1 MNAKKIL
8 QEIKK
13 SRLGKISTFVV
24 LYKQGY
30 YADKQPHYDWS
41 FTDDISKSKKYKT
54 FNTAMRRAMY
64 IVKHY
69 PLVSIQEVHT
79 VTDVKEGYS
88 STEEKVV
95 KKWDKK
101 TVTDIYET
109 EKKKKH
115 AKKYPEVYTEP
126 LTVKVIKS
134 TTEDDFW
141 N

>member
-1 MNAKKIL
+1 MDTKKIL

-13 SRLGKISTFVV
+13 SRLGKTSTFIV

-30 YADKQPHYDWS
+30 YAEKQPHYDWS

-54 FNTAMRRAMY
+54 FNTALRRAMY

-69 PLVSIQEVHT
+69 PLVSIQEIHT

-88 STEEKVV
+88 STEEKLV
-95 KKWDKK
+95 KTWDKK
-101 TVTDIYET
+101 SVTNIYEM
-109 EKKKKH
+109 KRK
-115 AKKYPEVYTEP
+115 KKYPEVYTEP
-126 LTVKVIKS
+126 LTVKIIKS
-134 TTEDDFW
+134 SSEDDFW